1 MGATAPR
8 IGIGDERAIV
18 RGAHGET
25 GLFGGPADAEL
36 TPGLDGGFA
45 QTPGT
50 EGLYNPVGC
59 VVPAGGIGQAGT
71 GDIGKLVGNPGDLRM
86 LKCFLADA
94 AKGGSIDGLGAL
106 GVKKGGSENS
116 DGQKKGEH
124 SPGNR
129 NFSHYSI
136 V

>member
-1 MGATAPR
+1 
-8 IGIGDERAIV
+8 
-18 RGAHGET
+18 
-25 GLFGGPADAEL
+25 
-36 TPGLDGGFA
+36 
-45 QTPGT
+45 
-50 EGLYNPVGC
+50 
-59 VVPAGGIGQAGT
+59 VPAGGIGQTGT
-71 GDIGKLVGNPGDLRM
+71 GDIGKLVSNPRDLRL
-86 LKCFLADA
+86 LKCFLPDA

-106 GVKKGGSENS
+106 GVKKGGSESS